1 MNRFRFRFKDMG
13 LQTKMLGAFLLMGVI
28 VFVVGWIGESGAS
41 QLASHLNEISDVRL
55 PSIMALQTIDYGMRD
70 VQVGELALLNTRLSD
85 AVKQE
90 QLARIDLALKEIEAG
105 YNKYNQMP
113 RTQREDKLWR
123 QFVSKRER
131 WQQEHDNFIR
141 LYQQFQQLGI
151 FNPAKRQLELFREGK
166 ETSPEM
172 EAARTASMLLEQ
184 MNVQVFTINRPAFNS
199 AEAVLQKT
207 IAENEA
213 IAEAAKQ
220 EADRSVRQTQFLVL
234 LGMIIGP
241 VTAVILGGVLSLAIA
256 KPLSVALR
264 GTVSRIVSVSS
275 ELAATV
281 EQQERI
287 SHNQAISVNQ
297 TTATLDELGISSQQ
311 CAQQAEATAAGARK
325 ALNLAQEGTQ
335 IVEQTLE
342 GMATIDRKVEAIVEK
357 IVRLRQQTSQIGNI
371 SKLVGDLAA
380 QTNMLALN
388 AAVEAV
394 RAGSQGKGFGVVAA
408 EIRKL
413 ADESRNSA
421 EKISGLVADI
431 QMAINSTV
439 AVTDEGTKKVEAGVR
454 LVRRMASAFAGVSEA
469 IGNVV
474 SNNQQISL
482 AASQQAVAIGQVA
495 QAMNSINTGAQQA
508 VSGISQTK
516 LSTELLSEV
525 ARNLSSVV

>member
-1 MNRFRFRFKDMG
+1 MNRLIFRFKDMG

-41 QLASHLNEISDVRL
+41 QLVRNLNEISDVRL

-85 AVKQE
+85 ALRQE
-90 QLARIDLALKEIEAG
+90 QLARIDLALKDIEAG
-105 YNKYNQMP
+105 YNKYNSLH

-123 QFVSKRER
+123 QFLSKRER
-131 WQQEHDNFIR
+131 WKQEHDNFMR
-141 LYQQFQQLGI
+141 LYQQFQQAGI
-151 FNPAKRQLELFREGK
+151 FFPAKMQLDLLKLGK
-166 ETSPEM
+166 EKSAEM
-172 EAARTASMLLEQ
+172 EAARTAALLLEQ

-199 AEAVLQKT
+199 AEGVLQKT
-207 IAENEA
+207 IAENER
-213 IAEAAKQ
+213 IAAAAKQ
-220 EADRSVRQTQFLVL
+220 EAERSVRQTQFWVS
-234 LGMIIGP
+234 LGMILGP
-241 VTAVILGGVLSLAIA
+241 VTAVLLGVVLSLAIA
-256 KPLSVALR
+256 KPLSVAIR
-264 GTVSRIVSVSS
+264 GTVNRIVSVSS

-297 TTATLDELGISSQQ
+297 TTTTLDELGVSSQQ
-311 CAQQAEATAAGARK
+311 CAGQAEAAVAGARK
-325 ALNLAQEGTQ
+325 AVTLAQEGTE
-335 IVEQTLE
+335 IVGQTLE
-342 GMATIDRKVEAIVEK
+342 GMATVNQKVGAIAEK
-357 IVRLRQQTSQIGNI
+357 ILMLSQQTSQIGSI

-388 AAVEAV
+388 ATVEAV

-439 AVTDEGTKKVEAGVR
+439 AVTDEGIKTVEAGVR

-469 IGNVV
+469 IGKVV
-474 SNNQQISL
+474 ANNQQISL
-482 AASQQAVAIGQVA
+482 AVRQQAVAIGEVA
-495 QAMNSINTGAQQA
+495 QAMSSINTGAQQA

-525 ARNLSSVV
+525 ARNLRTLV

>member
-1 MNRFRFRFKDMG
+1 MG

-41 QLASHLNEISDVRL
+41 QLAHHLSEISDVRL

-105 YNKYNQMP
+105 YDKYNP
-113 RTQREDKLWR
+113 LFRTQREDKLWG
-123 QFVSKRER
+123 QFLSKRER

-172 EAARTASMLLEQ
+172 EAARTASVLLEQ

-207 IAENEA
+207 IAQNET
-213 IAEAAKQ
+213 IAEEAKQ
-220 EADRSVRQTQFLVL
+220 EADRSVSKTLFWVS
-234 LGMIIGP
+234 LGMIFGP
-241 VTAVILGGVLSLAIA
+241 VTAAILGVVLSLAIA
-256 KPLSVALR
+256 KPLSLAIR
-264 GTVSRIVSVSS
+264 GTVNRIVSVSS

-297 TTATLDELGISSQQ
+297 TTAALDELGRASQQ
-311 CAQQAEATAAGARK
+311 SAQQAEAAAAGASQV
-325 ALNLAQEGTQ
+325 LTLAEGGTQ
-335 IVEQTLE
+335 IVEETLE
-342 GMATIDRKVEAIVEK
+342 GMTTVSMKVAAVAEK
-357 IVRLRQQTSQIGNI
+357 IVLLRQQTSQIGSI

-439 AVTDEGTKKVEAGVR
+439 AVTDEGIKTVEAGVR

-469 IGNVV
+469 IGKVV
-474 SNNQQISL
+474 ANNQQISL
-482 AASQQAVAIGQVA
+482 AARQQAVAIGQVA